1 MILNTGSRTDIPA
14 FYSNWFYR
22 RVEEEFVLVRNPYSP
37 LQVTRYRISPE
48 VVDCLVFCT
57 KNPRPMFDKLD
68 RLKAFHQY
76 WYVTI
81 TPYGK
86 EIEPFVPPVSQ
97 VIESFKWLSAKVGL
111 SSIGW
116 RYDPIFLYGPYTLD
130 FHLKSF
136 QSMAEAL
143 KDYTDNCVISF
154 IDLYQKTK
162 RNFSAIQA
170 VSSKDRM
177 TLGQAFA
184 QIGRR
189 YGITIRSC
197 CEGTE
202 LEAFG
207 IDCSGCLT
215 QPILEKAAG
224 GFLTPPRQKAAR
236 EGCSCL
242 LGSDIGAYNTCGHG
256 CLYCY
261 ANESMDLVRRNQALH
276 DPKSPYLLGHGFPE
290 DHITNGEQKSWFD
303 GQLRLF

>member
-97 VIESFKWLSAKVGL
+97 VIESFKWLSGKVGL

-143 KDYTDNCVISF
+143 KGYTDNCVISF

-162 RNFSAIQA
+162 RNFPGIQA

-276 DPKSPYLLGHGFPE
+276 DPISPYLLGHGFPE
-290 DHITNGEQKSWFD
+290 DHITHGEQKSWFD

>member
-97 VIESFKWLSAKVGL
+97 VIESFKWLSGKVGL

-162 RNFSAIQA
+162 RNFSGIQA